1 VGVNEPV
8 ASGIVAMVDRPTG
21 NIISFS
27 KYEASLEAKWFEL
40 LSEIAPGLKG
50 LHSCSIPTPPPRRL
64 NMAPT

>member
-27 KYEASLEAKWFEL
+27 NYEASLETKWFEL
-40 LSEIAPGLKG
+40 LCSARMWCAPAANGFAGTGL
-50 LHSCSIPTPPPRRL
+50 C
-64 NMAPT
+64 